1 MENKGTGFDRNSL
14 IGLVLIGV
22 ILLLFSLWN
31 SNEESDQISEEQRV
45 KDSIARVEKQ
55 QAPVVEKDT
64 TPEPID
70 TVTQAVIEPID
81 SLQQDSVQQTKDSLD
96 RVTLINTYGD
106 FADAVNGTGQDLI
119 LENDEM
125 IATIS
130 TKGGAL
136 KSIQLKNYVTYDSLP
151 LYLFDDSSSFDMSF
165 ETKKA
170 GILSTSSFYFEA
182 LSGSKVVTE
191 KDSDEVR
198 LRLYAGNKEQYL
210 EYVYSL
216 AGTSNMLHFD
226 VNFVGLE
233 EVMAPSSNDVFTSW
247 TVLTPNQEKTRKNQ
261 ERYTTAY
268 YRFAGG
274 DVDYIS
280 ESKDDEEAL
289 EAPVQWVAF
298 KEQFFT
304 AAVIAE
310 QGFGSYGSKVSTKKT
325 NGGNYIKELKAEM
338 SIPYKFEKEETFA
351 MKIYAGPNSYS
362 KLKEY
367 DLELEEVVPLGWG
380 IFGWVNQFIVIPV
393 FNFLDGFD
401 LGYGLIIFLLTLF
414 IKIILLPIFYKTT
427 LSSQRMKVLK
437 PDIAKINEK
446 YKDDSMKKQQ
456 ATMDLYRK
464 AGVSPLAGCIPMLIQ
479 MPILIA
485 MFRFFPASIEL
496 RQQSFLWAD
505 DLSTYDSIF
514 EWTAEIPLLSSF
526 YGNHISLFT
535 IMMAVSL
542 FFYTRINMQFS
553 SGQIDGPMGKQMKI
567 MTNFMPV
574 MMLFFFNSYA
584 AGLCYYY
591 FLANLMSIIQT
602 YIIKRYFVNEEA
614 IRAKIEAHKKNP
626 KKHKKKS
633 GFAKRLEEVAK
644 QQQQK
649 QQQGKGRKR

>member
-55 QAPVVEKDT
+55 RVPVVEKDT
-64 TPEPID
+64 IPEPVD
-70 TVTQAVIEPID
+70 TATQAVITPTDSLAND
-81 SLQQDSVQQTKDSLD
+81 SLQQAKDSLN
-96 RVTLINTYGD
+96 RITLVNTYGD
-106 FADAVNGTGQDLI
+106 FADAVQGTGQDLI

-136 KSIQLKNYVTYDSLP
+136 KSIELKNYVTYDSLP
-151 LYLFDDSSSFDMSF
+151 LLLFDDSSSFDMSF

-170 GILSTSSFYFEA
+170 GILSTSDFYFEA

-198 LRLYAGNKEQYL
+198 LRLYAGSKEKYL

-226 VNFVGLE
+226 VNLVGLE
-233 EVMAPSSNDVFTSW
+233 EVIAPSSSDIFTSW
-247 TVLTPNQEKTRKNQ
+247 KVLTPNQEKTRKNQ
-261 ERYTTAY
+261 ERYTTTY
-268 YRFAGG
+268 YRFTNG
-274 DVDYIS
+274 DVDYIN

-289 EAPVQWVAF
+289 EAPVHWVAF

-304 AAVIAE
+304 AAIIAD
-310 QGFGSYGSKVSTKKT
+310 QGFGTYGSKVATKKT
-325 NGGNYIKELKAEM
+325 NGGSYIKELKAELT
-338 SIPYKFEKEETFA
+338 IPYKYDRKETFA
-351 MKIYAGPNSYS
+351 MKIYAGPNDYS

-367 DLELEEVVPLGWG
+367 DLDLEEVVPLGWG

-496 RQQSFLWAD
+496 RQQPFLWAE

-514 EWTAEIPLLSSF
+514 EWTAEIPLISSF
-526 YGNHISLFT
+526 YGNHVSLFT
-535 IMMAVSL
+535 ILMAISL

-567 MTNFMPV
+567 MTNFMPL

-602 YIIKRYFVNEEA
+602 FIIKRYFVNEEA

-649 QQQGKGRKR
+649 QQGKGRKR